1 MDPSEYY
8 KFLVLV
14 VCLFLSSLFSAS
26 ETALMSLSEIRV
38 RQMLDKEVKG
48 IKRVNKL
55 LSDPNRLLS
64 SILIGNNLTNIAGS
78 SLMTSI
84 AIDLFGNTGVGIA
97 TGIMTLLILIFAE
110 ITPKSLA
117 AQNAEKLS
125 LSLSRFVYINMIL
138 VTPLSY
144 LLSKTTN
151 TMIKILGGNQ
161 DSKRPFMTHE
171 ELKTIV
177 SVSYKEGVIEDEEKE
192 MIDNVFNFRS
202 SYVGDIMTRRTD
214 IITLDASL
222 SYEQIIKKMGDKQ
235 YSRIPV
241 CEDSRDN
248 IIGILFLKDLMFLS
262 SEEEANFDIA
272 DYLREPYFTFKYKP
286 LKDLFQEMKVNRIHM
301 AIVIDEYGGTSGVVT
316 MEDLVEEIV
325 GDIEDEYDEV
335 NKDIIVVRENEY
347 IVSGTLKIEEVKD
360 LLKIDLESDDFDTIA
375 GFVIGLID
383 RIPKLKEVV
392 RYENLKFVIEKLDK
406 NRVDKIRIIKT
417 IDSLD
422 KDNNKAKHLGTN
434 Y

>member
-1 MDPSEYY
+1 MDQSEYW
-8 KFLVLV
+8 KIIVLV
-14 VCLFLSSLFSAS
+14 ICLFLSSLFSAS
-26 ETALMSLSEIRV
+26 ETALMSLSKIRV
-38 RQMLDKEVKG
+38 RQMMDEEVKG

-97 TGIMTLLILIFAE
+97 TGVMTLLILIFAE

-125 LSLSRFVYINMIL
+125 LSLSGFVYVNMIL

-144 LLSKTTN
+144 ILSKTTN

-161 DSKRPFMTHE
+161 DNKRPFMTQE

-177 SVSYKEGVIEDEEKE
+177 SVSYKEGVIGDEEKE

-222 SYEQIIKKMGDKQ
+222 SYQEIIRKMEDKQ

-262 SEEEANFDIA
+262 SEEEANFNIY

-325 GDIEDEYDEV
+325 GDIEDEYDEIS
-335 NKDIIVVRENEY
+335 KDIVLVRENEY
-347 IVSGTLKIEEVKD
+347 IVSGNLKIEEVKD
-360 LLKIDLESDDFDTIA
+360 LLEIDLESEDFDTIA

-392 RYENLKFVIEKLDK
+392 RYENLKFVIENLDK

-422 KDNNKAKHLGTN
+422 QDNNKAKHLSTK